1 MSTVSGNTCKVW
13 GCKGEITHPSG
24 RYCTLHECEK
34 IDCHNKKA
42 NPTKH
47 GQPQHCGIHQGRCQ
61 LPHCRNMK
69 HHGEMYCMDHRCV
82 VPGCEDLRPW
92 DSSTGKATSETCTKH
107 EGKRCT
113 TPDCNHLRHDVD
125 DIGHGEEIAEFEE
138 HEEPE
143 GWGELMGDVEV
154 LIQRMEKLNQEHPDG
169 KKEARLAKKIELA
182 RHILQDQI
190 EDGHLDEFRTTSKTR
205 RIEMARL
212 VNENLSDYDVP
223 GKKSSIYLPTFQTEW
238 WKHERYHGLCRRC
251 VFRLQAKHRVER
263 FENAVEAKR
272 QQRIRAA
279 KKAAETRKRNEEER
293 QAKAAKAEFARKA
306 KIREKERVEEWKAL
320 RKVLSPTM
328 SGDFLDECARFV
340 RLIDTTKVD
349 VLRVWNAV
357 GKPRTDEEFEP
368 KERFLLERAAT
379 YTYWTSHESILNRIE
394 TVGQEYDKLLE
405 ALPFLSD
412 LDSMPSVPIWPLL
425 RALEE
430 TQINDHIEVH
440 AHVLACIEEDQITLA
455 SNRGSLGSLPDD
467 WSKTWDVVK
476 LYNTYSMG
484 DDDPV
489 VRTLVERV
497 LLRGEDEQVVAYDLG
512 LYQD

>member
-1 MSTVSGNTCKVW
+1 M
-13 GCKGEITHPSG
+13 CKGEIAHPSG
-24 RYCTLHECEK
+24 RYCTVHECEK
-34 IDCHNKKA
+34 IDCHNKQA

-47 GQPQHCGIHQGRCQ
+47 GQPQHCVIHQGRCQ

-82 VPGCEDLRPW
+82 VPGCEDHRPW
-92 DSSTGKATSETCTKH
+92 ASSTGMATSETCTKH
-107 EGKRCT
+107 EGKRCI
-113 TPDCNHLRHDVD
+113 TPDCNHLRYDVD
-125 DIGHGEEIAEFEE
+125 DIGHGEEFEE
-138 HEEPE
+138 EEE
-143 GWGELMGDVEV
+143 EEDWRELMEDVEV
-154 LIQRMEKLNQEHPDG
+154 LIQRMKERHQETPNHRRR
-169 KKEARLAKKIELA
+169 ARIAKNIELT
-182 RHILQDQI
+182 RHILQDKI
-190 EDGHLDEFRTTSKTR
+190 EDGHLNAFRPGTTR
-205 RIEMARL
+205 RIEMLRL
-212 VNENLSDYDVP
+212 VNEHLSDYDVP
-223 GKKSSIYLPTFQTEW
+223 GKKPSIYLPEWQTEW
-238 WKHERYHGLCRRC
+238 WKHKRYHGLCHRC
-251 VFRLQAKHRVER
+251 VIILRLKHRLER
-263 FENAVEAKR
+263 SENAEEAKR
-272 QQRIRAA
+272 QHRIRAA

-293 QAKAAKAEFARKA
+293 QAKAAKAEQARKA

-328 SGDFLDECARFV
+328 SGNFLDECARFV

-368 KERFLLERAAT
+368 RERFLLENAA
-379 YTYWTSHESILNRIE
+379 TYWTSHESILNRIE
-394 TVGQEYDKLLE
+394 TVGQEYDRLLE

-412 LDSMPSVPIWPLL
+412 LDSMPRVQLWPLL
-425 RALEE
+425 NALTE
-430 TQINDHIEVH
+430 TPVNDHIEVH
-440 AHVLACIEEDQITLA
+440 AHVLACIEEDRSALA
-455 SNRGSLGSLPDD
+455 SKPSSLPDD

-497 LLRGEDEQVVAYDLG
+497 LLKGEDEQVVAYDLG